1 MHCFKENL
9 DKWAVAWNTVTY
21 CPKYTLYS
29 SVKVFSTKVP
39 FGDTILRLQLEPRP
53 PWSSEPRVGLASCRA
68 KGVPSFLSY
77 FKTLSVGSALGIEL
91 TTSCSAVKR
100 STD

>member
-29 SVKVFSTKVP
+29 SVKVFSTKVL
-39 FGDTILRLQLEPRP
+39 FGDTIFTSPA
-53 PWSSEPRVGLASCRA
+53 GA
-68 KGVPSFLSY
+68 KTAIFV
-77 FKTLSVGSALGIEL
+77 VI
-91 TTSCSAVKR
+91 
-100 STD
+100 